1 MVTKKSLT
9 TDQAPKAIGT
19 YSQAIQTGNTIYISG
34 QIPLLPE
41 SMTLI
46 SQDIDQ
52 QIQQV
57 MDNLNA
63 VCKNAGGSLD
73 AVVKFT
79 VYLINLDHFERVNT
93 IMNKFL
99 SEPFP
104 ARAVIEVT
112 ALPKQSQ
119 IEIDAIMVLN

>member
-1 MVTKKSLT
+1 MAKKQSLT
-9 TDQAPKAIGT
+9 TDQAPRAIGT
-19 YSQAIQTGNTIYISG
+19 YSQAIRADNTIYISG

-41 SMTLI
+41 SLTLV
-46 SQDIDQ
+46 SQNIDE

-57 MDNLNA
+57 MNNLDA
-63 VCKNAGGSLD
+63 VCQNAGGNLD

-79 VYLINLDHFERVNT
+79 VYLTDLNHFDRVNT
-93 IMNKFL
+93 IMKNFL

-104 ARAVIEVT
+104 ARAVVEVA

-119 IEIDAIMVLN
+119 IEIDAIMVI

>member
-1 MVTKKSLT
+1 MVKKQSLT
-9 TDQAPKAIGT
+9 TDQAPQAIGT
-19 YSQAIQTGNTIYISG
+19 YSQAIRTGNTIYISG

-46 SQDIDQ
+46 SQDIDE
-52 QIQQV
+52 QIHQV

-79 VYLINLDHFERVNT
+79 VYLIDLHHFDRVNT
-93 IMNKFL
+93 IMEIFL

-104 ARAVIEVT
+104 ARAVVEVT

-119 IEIDAIMVLN
+119 IEIDAIMVI

>member
-46 SQDIDQ
+46 SQDIDE

-119 IEIDAIMVLN
+119 IEIDAIMVI

>member
-119 IEIDAIMVLN
+119 IEIDAIMVI

>member
-1 MVTKKSLT
+1 MTKKQSLT
-9 TDQAPKAIGT
+9 TDQAPRAIGT
-19 YSQAIQTGNTIYISG
+19 YSQAIRTGNTIYISG

-46 SQDIDQ
+46 SQDIDE

-57 MDNLNA
+57 MENLNA
-63 VCKNAGGSLD
+63 VCKSAGGSLD

-79 VYLINLDHFERVNT
+79 VYLIDLNHFDRVNA
-93 IMNKFL
+93 IMENFL

-104 ARAVIEVT
+104 ARAVVEVA

-119 IEIDAIMVLN
+119 IEIDAIMVI

>member
-1 MVTKKSLT
+1 MDKKQSLT

-19 YSQAIQTGNTIYISG
+19 YSQAIRTGNTIYISG

-46 SQDIDQ
+46 SQDIDE

-63 VCKNAGGSLD
+63 VCKNAGGNLD

-79 VYLINLDHFERVNT
+79 VYLIDLNHFDRVNT
-93 IMNKFL
+93 IMQSFL

-104 ARAVIEVT
+104 ARAVVEVA

-119 IEIDAIMVLN
+119 IEIDAIMVI

>member
-1 MVTKKSLT
+1 MAKKQSLT
-9 TDQAPKAIGT
+9 TDRAPRAIGT
-19 YSQAIQTGNTIYISG
+19 YSQAIRADNTIYISG

-41 SMTLI
+41 SMTLV
-46 SQDIDQ
+46 SQNIDE

-57 MDNLNA
+57 MNNLDA
-63 VCKNAGGSLD
+63 VCQNAGGNLD

-79 VYLINLDHFERVNT
+79 VYLTDLNHFDRVNT
-93 IMNKFL
+93 IMKNFL

-104 ARAVIEVT
+104 ARAVVEVA

-119 IEIDAIMVLN
+119 IEIDAIMVI

>member
-1 MVTKKSLT
+1 MAKKQSLT
-9 TDQAPKAIGT
+9 TDQAPRAIGT
-19 YSQAIQTGNTIYISG
+19 YSQAIRADNTIYISG

-41 SMTLI
+41 SMTLV
-46 SQDIDQ
+46 SQNIDE

-57 MDNLNA
+57 MNNLDA
-63 VCKNAGGSLD
+63 VCQNAGGNLD

-79 VYLINLDHFERVNT
+79 VYLTDLNHFDRVNT
-93 IMNKFL
+93 IMKNFL

-104 ARAVIEVT
+104 ARAVVEVA

-119 IEIDAIMVLN
+119 IEIDAIMVI

>member
-1 MVTKKSLT
+1 MIKKRLT

-46 SQDIDQ
+46 SQDIDE

-99 SEPFP
+99 REPFP

-119 IEIDAIMVLN
+119 IEIDAIMVI

>member
-1 MVTKKSLT
+1 MVIKKSLT

-46 SQDIDQ
+46 SQDIDE

-79 VYLINLDHFERVNT
+79 VFLINLDHFERVNT

-119 IEIDAIMVLN
+119 IEIDAIMVI

>member
-1 MVTKKSLT
+1 MVIKKRLT

-46 SQDIDQ
+46 SQDIDE

-119 IEIDAIMVLN
+119 IEIDAIMVI

>member
-1 MVTKKSLT
+1 MAKKQSLT
-9 TDQAPKAIGT
+9 TDRAPRAIGT
-19 YSQAIQTGNTIYISG
+19 YSQAIRTDNTIYISG

-41 SMTLI
+41 SMTLV
-46 SQDIDQ
+46 SQNIDE

-57 MDNLNA
+57 MNNLDA
-63 VCKNAGGSLD
+63 VCQNAGGNLD

-79 VYLINLDHFERVNT
+79 VYLTDLNHFDRVNT
-93 IMNKFL
+93 IMKNFL

-104 ARAVIEVT
+104 ARAVVEVA

-119 IEIDAIMVLN
+119 IEIDAIMVI